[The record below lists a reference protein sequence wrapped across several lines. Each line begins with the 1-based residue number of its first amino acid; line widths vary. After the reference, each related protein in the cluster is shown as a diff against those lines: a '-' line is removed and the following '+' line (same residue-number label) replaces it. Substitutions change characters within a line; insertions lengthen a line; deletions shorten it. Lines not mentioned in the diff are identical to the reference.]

1 MNQSIKKFLE
11 FNGTNVY
18 FVSAEGAYWVAI
30 KPICE
35 ALNVHYE
42 HQRETIKKDAFLGQ
56 LPRRHRVVAAD
67 GRLREMLCLP
77 EKFVYGWLMQINSDS
92 PDFLEF
98 KWKCYDVLYNHFH
111 GAITDR
117 LSILKEKTLTQ
128 IEIEKLE
135 EKIDL
140 LPEVKR
146 LNELKAKAKQ
156 ESKKLLRHD
165 QEFVSS
171 QLPLWETETETSIK

>member
-1 MNQSIKKFLE
+1 MDPIKKFLE

-18 FVSAEGAYWVAI
+18 FVSAAGTYWVAI

-35 ALNVHYE
+35 ALGVDYE
-42 HQRETIKKDAFLGQ
+42 RQRRNLKTDKFLCQ
-56 LPRRHRVVAAD
+56 LPSEQTVVAAD
-67 GRLREMLCLP
+67 GKLRKMLCLP
-77 EKFVYGWLMQINSDS
+77 EEFIYGWIMQINSDS
-92 PDFLEF
+92 NDLHEF
-98 KWKCYDVLYNHFH
+98 KWNCYQVLYRHFH
-111 GAITDR
+111 GAVTDR

-171 QLPLWETETETSIK
+171 QLPLWETETE